1 MAELLERL
9 ASRMTGRR
17 GQRRQR
23 LDQVIDSLSSQSEMD
38 AAQGSDVSGE
48 GGQPQ
53 MAEGSAGLMSSMP
66 MMGGGRAGGGQV
78 TTAAGSNSR
87 ATTTQAGCPG
97 GDCGTGIG
105 VPRQG
110 FSTGVR
116 TTVAPQA
123 AQATTVQPPPQDASP
138 DDNLRYGMSLLSAA
152 PGMPSASQSGRSIVA
167 GREIVAGA
175 VAQKQIA
182 LNEAQAEAAK
192 RGEEFV
198 TRVYE
203 DAEPERNE
211 KTGRGRNTELSMTKQ
226 KIAAL
231 ELSPERYVEQATNYW
246 LRSFTDA
253 GMQPDE
259 ASVANY
265 RKRARSEAFGAL
277 AAGMVTQAE
286 EIDRLAQQGIPI
298 DPAERSRVI
307 ERGLDQLF
315 TAYTNEGLLKP
326 GVSMAELKG
335 SLYNDFF
342 PMFNRMMSEKFLE
355 SEREYI
361 AGIQDPK
368 EREAAVATAQQ
379 DGFIAARAIYDY
391 VETSFEARLN
401 QQREG
406 TFNSTM
412 GYLQSFFA
420 PNKDRIG
427 LAPYEPDRP
436 VDSNETLPN
445 LPSAAVAPAYP

>member
-1 MAELLERL
+1 MAEILERL
-9 ASRMTGRR
+9 AQRMPGRR
-17 GQRRQR
+17 NQRRQR
-23 LDQVIDSLSSQSEMD
+23 LDQVLDSLGSQSAMD
-38 AAQGSDVSGE
+38 AAQGTDVSSE

-97 GDCGTGIG
+97 GRCGTGIG
-105 VPRQG
+105 VPSQG
-110 FSTGVR
+110 FASSVR
-116 TTVAPQA
+116 ATVAPQA
-123 AQATTVQPPPQDASP
+123 AQATVVPPPPQDASP
-138 DDNLRYGMSLLSAA
+138 DDNIRYGMSLISAA
-152 PGMPSASQSGRSIVA
+152 PGMSSAAQSGRSIAA

-198 TRVYE
+198 TRVYA

-231 ELSPERYVEQATNYW
+231 EASPERYVEQATNYW

-277 AAGMVTQAE
+277 AAGMITQAE

-298 DPAERSRVI
+298 EPAERSKVI
-307 ERGLDQLF
+307 ERGIDQLF
-315 TAYTNEGLLKP
+315 TAYTNEGLLAP
-326 GVSMAELKG
+326 GTSMAEIKG
-335 SLYNDFF
+335 KLYNDVF

-355 SEREYI
+355 SEQEYI
-361 AGIQDPK
+361 AGIQDPAR
-368 EREAAVATAQQ
+368 RELATETALQ

-391 VETSFEARLN
+391 IETSFEARLN

-427 LAPYEPDRP
+427 LAPYEPAQTI
-436 VDSNETLPN
+436 DSNETLPD
-445 LPSAAVAPAYP
+445 LPSAVVAPSYP